1 MKLNWRGV
9 TKKIGAAYLTT
20 AAPVKNKEILEIVNI
35 IIDCDYLTLS
45 IASQMVLKMSVISP
59 MPLIS
64 TDLPWFL

>member
-1 MKLNWRGV
+1 MKFGGGV